1 MSKKVHY
8 TGETAVEI
16 GVGNF
21 KASFEPDEVKEIKD
35 PFFRL
40 ALLDRDDIEPV
51 EGDDDEDGD
60 ELTRTKLMRMRKD
73 DLLTLATERGVED
86 VTEDNNRDEIA
97 DKILAHNEGGTE

>member
-1 MSKKVHY
+1 MSKKVHF

-21 KASFEPDEVKEIKD
+21 RRSFKPDEVAEIKD

-40 ALLDRDDIEPV
+40 ALLDREDFEPV
-51 EGDDDEDGD
+51 EEPDEDGD
-60 ELTRTKLMRMRKD
+60 EGLTKAKLMRMRKD
-73 DLLTLATERGVED
+73 DLLGLAKDLGVEG

-97 DKILAHNEGGTE
+97 DKILAHEGGNE

>member
-21 KASFEPDEVKEIKD
+21 KRSFEPGEVAEIKD

-40 ALLDRDDIEPV
+40 ALLDRADFETV
-51 EGDDDEDGD
+51 EEADEDGD
-60 ELTRTKLMRMRKD
+60 ELTKTKLMRMRKD
-73 DLLTLATERGVED
+73 DLLGLAEDMGVSG

-97 DKILAHNEGGTE
+97 DKILAHTGGNE